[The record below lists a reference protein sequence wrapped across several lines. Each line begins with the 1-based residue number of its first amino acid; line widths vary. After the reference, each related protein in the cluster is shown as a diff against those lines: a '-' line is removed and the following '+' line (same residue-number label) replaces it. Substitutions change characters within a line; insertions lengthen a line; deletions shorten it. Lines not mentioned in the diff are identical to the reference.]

1 MKSRTLPCNV
11 ENWRSDYQ
19 RYRASFHP
27 AVGAALAAG
36 SLKYRLSQFLRRAK
50 TDLSCLDGDIQE
62 QLDTFKVVVSDD
74 IDRTARGQEGQNLT
88 VLFQIILAGV
98 LNVRDDDI
106 HQAVLDTY
114 DAIETVKAERKRDWN
129 TVLMLRWAILL
140 SKLGGLT
147 LVTWGRNIGDWP
159 SDVDLLNDVTTS
171 YYMGISGRAVF
182 SILWLL
188 DDFRSSSCKKSVILI
203 SISCF
208 RDMQQ
213 YEKPSCG
220 SDDLHEVVSR
230 QEFSPLLAGAGL
242 AGVEKELL
250 LIKFSAQLKGSV
262 SCLTAVPSQFYDL
275 DILGTKKAAK
285 TLGDRLEDIIDAIK
299 S

>member
-1 MKSRTLPCNV
+1 MGG
-11 ENWRSDYQ
+11 RSELY
-19 RYRASFHP
+19 SF
-27 AVGAALAAG
+27 
-36 SLKYRLSQFLRRAK
+36 
-50 TDLSCLDGDIQE
+50 
-62 QLDTFKVVVSDD
+62 
-74 IDRTARGQEGQNLT
+74 
-88 VLFQIILAGV
+88 IISFTGV

-188 DDFRSSSCKKSVILI
+188 DDFRSSSC
-203 SISCF
+203 
-208 RDMQQ
+208 Q
-213 YEKPSCG
+213 
-220 SDDLHEVVSR
+220 
-230 QEFSPLLAGAGL
+230 
-242 AGVEKELL
+242 
-250 LIKFSAQLKGSV
+250 
-262 SCLTAVPSQFYDL
+262 AVRNL
-275 DILGTKKAAK
+275 
-285 TLGDRLEDIIDAIK
+285 
-299 S
+299 